1 MTHSTSIPG
10 DFATRLISWQRQH
23 GRHDLPWQASR
34 NPYHVWL
41 SEIMLQ
47 QTQVVTVIAYYLRFL
62 ELFPTLPDLAAAS
75 QDQVLAAWSG
85 LGYYSRARNL
95 HRAAQQIMSV
105 HGGKFPQDVLQV
117 AELPGIGPST
127 AAAICAFSF
136 GQRHAILDGNVK
148 RVLCRFFGIDGFPG
162 QKAVENQ
169 LWQIARQ
176 LAPLQ
181 DIEAYTQAQM
191 DLGATVCTRGKPQCQ
206 ICPLQQDCV
215 ARQQG
220 RTATLPTPRPKKAI
234 PERETVM
241 LLISDGQRLL
251 LQKRPP
257 TGIWGGMWSFPE
269 IDSTLAAENWCLT
282 HLGLAAEALPPLA
295 EFVHVFT
302 HFRLTITP
310 LPMRVAAHPAANE
323 SGYLWLTPA
332 EADAAGIPAPV
343 RKILANV
350 HGT

>member
-95 HRAAQQIMSV
+95 HQAAQQIMTK
-105 HGGKFPQDVLQV
+105 HGGKFPQNVQQV

-206 ICPLQQDCV
+206 ICPLQEDCV

-251 LQKRPP
+251 LQKRPT

-269 IDSTLAAENWCLT
+269 IDSTLAAETWCLT
-282 HLGLAAEALPPLA
+282 HLGIAAEALPPLA

-332 EADAAGIPAPV
+332 EADAAGIPASV
-343 RKILANV
+343 RKILASV
-350 HGT
+350 RGT